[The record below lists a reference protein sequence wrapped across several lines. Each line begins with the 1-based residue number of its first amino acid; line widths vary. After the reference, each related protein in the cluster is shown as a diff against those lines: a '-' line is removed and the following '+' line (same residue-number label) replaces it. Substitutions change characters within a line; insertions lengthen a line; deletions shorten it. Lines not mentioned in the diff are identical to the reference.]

1 MSSCFLAAL
10 FKYRES
16 PDRSPRED
24 YLSAVLCELLNQAS
38 RELCLL
44 ELIGAA
50 FPNSSLPKSGETA
63 IQWSVQYMIASRD
76 ARLAGKRPDLVGRG
90 TIDGKRALLLIEN
103 KIDAG
108 LQQHRADNGDVSS
121 QLDTYFEY
129 LRGASADLKQIFYIS
144 RWGITPVSE
153 IGGDTAAAVRSTSW
167 RRLAQAI
174 GSVTSAGSTPVT
186 AYLGERLRE
195 LLEEFGMTEIR
206 ITPSSITAYHAWNE
220 LRAWCE
226 KLGTEWAWSIWRN
239 HPVALRQ
246 SRASFDFTHGKR
258 YGPWGTDNYVCLMTP
273 QEDELAQHAHN
284 SYVFLYAGVLLA
296 GVEEYV
302 EPQHPG
308 LPSLATGIAL
318 CLRRDQWLEQRRYLE
333 QLLGRLN
340 SASRSAAPGWKLDV
354 RNGDGNDPRWER
366 TRDWVGI
373 NLLRELPFLDALQLW
388 GATWTEE
395 PTQFLTESLDAMESA
410 LTDED
415 FANLHAL
422 HRAAAS
428 SD

>member
-1 MSSCFLAAL
+1 
-10 FKYRES
+10 
-16 PDRSPRED
+16 PRED

-38 RELCLL
+38 REICLL

-174 GSVTSAGSTPVT
+174 GSVTS
-186 AYLGERLRE
+186 
-195 LLEEFGMTEIR
+195 
-206 ITPSSITAYHAWNE
+206 
-220 LRAWCE
+220 
-226 KLGTEWAWSIWRN
+226 
-239 HPVALRQ
+239 
-246 SRASFDFTHGKR
+246 
-258 YGPWGTDNYVCLMTP
+258 
-273 QEDELAQHAHN
+273 
-284 SYVFLYAGVLLA
+284 
-296 GVEEYV
+296 
-302 EPQHPG
+302 
-308 LPSLATGIAL
+308 
-318 CLRRDQWLEQRRYLE
+318 
-333 QLLGRLN
+333 
-340 SASRSAAPGWKLDV
+340 
-354 RNGDGNDPRWER
+354 
-366 TRDWVGI
+366 
-373 NLLRELPFLDALQLW
+373 
-388 GATWTEE
+388 
-395 PTQFLTESLDAMESA
+395 
-410 LTDED
+410 
-415 FANLHAL
+415 
-422 HRAAAS
+422 
-428 SD
+428 